1 VRFVVKQFDNLEGL
15 KQMAGCIDIP
25 LCPAHENG
33 MYPAVARKT
42 GPVFISRRQKTMHK
56 DSLTAEQRTQN
67 NKLTVDTRGHV
78 LCMGLN
84 RAEKRNAFDLD
95 LYRELSRAYG
105 ELHRNPNLR
114 CGVVYAKGDHFTAGL
129 DLPKWA
135 PCFSKGQF
143 PELPEDGMDPLG
155 LDPDR
160 QVKKPVVMAVQ
171 GICLTIGLELLLA
184 CDIRVAADTARFGQ
198 IEIKRGIYPV
208 GGATVRLFQEVGW
221 GNAMRYLLTGDEI
234 TAKEAF
240 RLGLV
245 QEVTSPDACLD
256 TAIEIAQTISKQAP
270 LGVAASL
277 KSSRLARSHGDQAAI
292 ERLLPDLMPLMN
304 SRDVKEGLASFME
317 RREARFKGV

>member
-1 VRFVVKQFDNLEGL
+1 
-15 KQMAGCIDIP
+15 M
-25 LCPAHENG
+25 
-33 MYPAVARKT
+33 
-42 GPVFISRRQKTMHK
+42 
-56 DSLTAEQRTQN
+56 DSDPLTAEGSTQDS
-67 NKLTVDTRGHV
+67 KLIVDTRGHV

-84 RAEKRNAFDLD
+84 RPEKRNAFDLD
-95 LYRELSRAYG
+95 LYRQLSLAYG
-105 ELHRNPNLR
+105 ELHRNPHLR

-129 DLPKWA
+129 DLPEWA
-135 PCFSKGQF
+135 ECFSRGQF
-143 PELPEDGMDPLG
+143 PELPEAGMDPLG

-160 QVKKPVVMAVQ
+160 QVGKPVVMAVQ

-184 CDIRVAADTARFGQ
+184 CDIRVAADTVRFGQ

-221 GNAMRYLLTGDEI
+221 GNAMRYLLTGDDI

-245 QEVTSPDACLD
+245 QEVTPAQACLD
-256 TAIEIAQTISKQAP
+256 TALAIAATISKQAP

-277 KSSRLARSHGDQAAI
+277 RSSRLARSHGDQAAI
-292 ERLLPDLMPLMN
+292 DRLLPDLMPLMKT
-304 SRDVKEGLASFME
+304 RDVQEGLASFLE

>member
-1 VRFVVKQFDNLEGL
+1 MGND
-15 KQMAGCIDIP
+15 P
-25 LCPAHENG
+25 LTEEDRTP
-33 MYPAVARKT
+33 
-42 GPVFISRRQKTMHK
+42 
-56 DSLTAEQRTQN
+56 DS
-67 NKLTVDTRGHV
+67 KLIVDTRDHV

-95 LYRELSRAYG
+95 LYRQLSLAYG

-114 CGVVYAKGDHFTAGL
+114 CGVLYAKGDHFTAGL
-129 DLPKWA
+129 DLPEWA
-135 PCFSKGQF
+135 ECFSRGKF
-143 PELPEDGMDPLG
+143 PELPETGMDPLG

-160 QVKKPVVMAVQ
+160 QVCKPVVMAVQ
-171 GICLTIGLELLLA
+171 GLCLTIGLELLLA
-184 CDIRVAADTARFGQ
+184 CDIRVAADTVRFGQ

-245 QEVTSPDACLD
+245 QEVTPAGSCLETALAIAD
-256 TAIEIAQTISKQAP
+256 TIAKQAP

-277 KSSRLARSHGDQAAI
+277 RSSRLARSHGDQAAI
-292 ERLLPDLMPLMN
+292 DRLLPDLMPLMKT
-304 SRDVKEGLASFME
+304 RDVQEGLASFLE
-317 RREARFKGV
+317 RREARFKGA